1 MKIATPTPFPAVARK
16 LRDFGQR
23 LREARLRREISTVQ
37 FCERIDVSRDT
48 LNRMEKGDWSIA
60 IGTYIRALRV
70 LGLDRDFDALAADDV
85 LGRKLQDLKLP
96 ARKPRGV
103 RRAEEVPDG
112 KSK

>member
-1 MKIATPTPFPAVARK
+1 
-16 LRDFGQR
+16 
-23 LREARLRREISTVQ
+23 
-37 FCERIDVSRDT
+37 
-48 LNRMEKGDWSIA
+48 
-60 IGTYIRALRV
+60 V